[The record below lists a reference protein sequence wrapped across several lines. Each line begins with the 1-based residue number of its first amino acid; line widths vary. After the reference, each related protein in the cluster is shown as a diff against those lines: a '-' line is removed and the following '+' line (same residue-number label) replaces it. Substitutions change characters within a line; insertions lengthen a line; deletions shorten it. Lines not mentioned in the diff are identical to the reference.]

1 MVNCSVKQCVYM
13 VGMSKKVQIHKWGL
27 FFLFNEEAGDT
38 ALDSWLPFWFHI
50 IMVEVGKA
58 TSLCPAPP
66 QTAECAWQH
75 RRCWGSDS
83 CDVALHCAWTS
94 SFWLCFEDLSRVH
107 TLLWPLFVLSC
118 SLFRFQWSKFTCK
131 SPVHLHGQA
140 ETASVRG
147 AVSHHKRSCFP
158 VLH

>member
-1 MVNCSVKQCVYM
+1 MCTRQERQKKRCK
-13 VGMSKKVQIHKWGL
+13 SK
-27 FFLFNEEAGDT
+27 NEVCFPSLMRRLET

-58 TSLCPAPP
+58 TALSPAPL
-66 QTAECAWQH
+66 QIAEYTWQH

-83 CDVALHCAWTS
+83 CDVALYCAGTQNFRLIVLWRPVA
-94 SFWLCFEDLSRVH
+94 CH

-118 SLFRFQWSKFTCK
+118 SLFRSQWSKFTCK

-140 ETASVRG
+140 ETASVGG
-147 AVSHHKRSCFP
+147 AVSHYKRSCFP